1 MNRVLGNGLVIKTIG
16 KGAGGLANGL
26 ISYYGMK
33 ENESLEEHRDDFD
46 KNNRENYNEAKDKKM
61 MIMNLAIIIGIFW

>member
-1 MNRVLGNGLVIKTIG
+1 
-16 KGAGGLANGL
+16 
-26 ISYYGMK
+26 MK

-61 MIMNLAIIIGIFW
+61 MIMNLAIIIGIF